1 MIGCWAAAR
10 AACKH
15 DMAQQMQSRPSHLL
29 PSPAGTAGTA
39 CTARHSAAG
48 TAHLAA
54 IVRRQ
59 PRLVLAVQV
68 ILHKNG
74 VVVAHAAC
82 ISGLFQAGQVS
93 QAAAQRSRQHCSHPP
108 EAHRFRDPP
117 LGRMYVF
124 RSRQH
129 SYSMHCSHQPEGPH
143 LWAGCTCCAPAAPA
157 GSRCHRCARA
167 RCRGWGSPSRPCWRP
182 GSSWAAAHRSKRGR
196 EAHTQLQVA
205 ECHAHA
211 SAAWQSESSAAST
224 MQQCPAAGQ
233 RGWTVLAAGPWAFQQ
248 RRQLAHEQAHDR
260 LACSPMPATPGKP
273 RQRHHAAPAEPAVCQ
288 QPEGSLPPS
297 RQSTRCPPKQQRR
310 QNKMH
315 LLIVGIQLRMVVH
328 HGPRRQPLRRVQ
340 QVDVH
345 NQLQLAADI
354 QRPGGGQSS
363 RRASSV
369 GPRAAVGGGGRR

>member
-1 MIGCWAAAR
+1 MGGQNCFSADSRSGCTDKKMVERISGPASCPSFTSRRTAAPAAPAEEAGGISERADLSIKPSIEVFAIDHRKLLGWQSLRLQERIMMIGCWAAAR

-39 CTARHSAAG
+39 PTARHSAAG

-157 GSRCHRCARA
+157 GSRCRRCARA

-182 GSSWAAAHRSKRGR
+182 ESSWAAARG
-196 EAHTQLQVA
+196 TQ
-205 ECHAHA
+205 
-211 SAAWQSESSAAST
+211 
-224 MQQCPAAGQ
+224 
-233 RGWTVLAAGPWAFQQ
+233 
-248 RRQLAHEQAHDR
+248 
-260 LACSPMPATPGKP
+260 
-273 RQRHHAAPAEPAVCQ
+273 
-288 QPEGSLPPS
+288 
-297 RQSTRCPPKQQRR
+297 
-310 QNKMH
+310 
-315 LLIVGIQLRMVVH
+315 
-328 HGPRRQPLRRVQ
+328 RVF
-340 QVDVH
+340 VF
-345 NQLQLAADI
+345 
-354 QRPGGGQSS
+354 
-363 RRASSV
+363 
-369 GPRAAVGGGGRR
+369 